1 MKIGEFIELYR
12 AKNGLSQRQFANIC
26 GLSNGYVSMLE
37 SGKNPR
43 TNEQIVPTLST
54 LKKISN
60 VMGMS
65 LQELMEL
72 VDDMPVD
79 MTNENSELFD
89 NELFRR
95 LNLTPV
101 SKKKIPLLGN
111 VACGE
116 PIYAEQSVE
125 AFISVDENMEA
136 DFCLRAQGDSMINAR
151 IFDGDVLFVKKQDI
165 VDDGDIALVI
175 IEDEATVKRV
185 YYDRENN
192 VLQLIPENPKYKIIR
207 YVGAELDRVRILG
220 KIVAGQYK
228 I

>member
-1 MKIGEFIELYR
+1 
-12 AKNGLSQRQFANIC
+12 
-26 GLSNGYVSMLE
+26 
-37 SGKNPR
+37 
-43 TNEQIVPTLST
+43 
-54 LKKISN
+54 
-60 VMGMS
+60 MGMP
-65 LQELMEL
+65 LQELMEI

-79 MTNENSELFD
+79 MTPESPDSSEK
-89 NELFRR
+89 EL
-95 LNLTPV
+95 LQKLGIMPV

-125 AFISVDENMEA
+125 AFISVDEGLEA
-136 DFCLRAQGDSMINAR
+136 DFCLRAKGDSMVNAR
-151 IFDGDVLFVKKQDI
+151 IFDGDVLFVKKQAM

-175 IEDEATVKRV
+175 VEDEATVKRV

-192 VLQLIPENPKYKIIR
+192 VLQLVPDNPKYKIMR
-207 YVGAELDRVRILG
+207 YVGAELNQIRILG

>member
-1 MKIGEFIELYR
+1 MKLGELIESYR
-12 AKNGLSQRQFANIC
+12 IQKGLSQRQFAIVC

-43 TNEQIVPTLST
+43 TNDPIIPTLST
-54 LKKISN
+54 FKKIATG
-60 VMGMS
+60 MGMP
-65 LQELMEL
+65 LQELMEI

-79 MTNENSELFD
+79 MTPESPDSSEK
-89 NELFRR
+89 EL
-95 LNLTPV
+95 LQKLGIMPV

-125 AFISVDENMEA
+125 AFISVDEGLEA
-136 DFCLRAQGDSMINAR
+136 DFCLRAKGDSMVNAR
-151 IFDGDVLFVKKQDI
+151 IFDGDVLFVKKQAM

-175 IEDEATVKRV
+175 VEDEATVKRV

-192 VLQLIPENPKYKIIR
+192 VLQLVPDNPKYKIMR
-207 YVGAELDRVRILG
+207 YVGAELNQIRILG

>member
-1 MKIGEFIELYR
+1 MKYAFERIAQAIDNSQLSYRELS
-12 AKNGLSQRQFANIC
+12 KLTGIPS
-26 GLSNGYVSMLE
+26 
-37 SGKNPR
+37 
-43 TNEQIVPTLST
+43 ST
-54 LKKISN
+54 LQRYASGQTEKIPIDKIEAIAKATKVSPTFL
-60 VMGMS
+60 MGWEDHP
-65 LQELMEL
+65 QQ
-72 VDDMPVD
+72 DDLKRKFYSKLGV
-79 MTNENSELFD
+79 
-89 NELFRR
+89 
-95 LNLTPV
+95 TPV

-151 IFDGDVLFVKKQDI
+151 IFDGDFLFVKKQAM

-175 IEDEATVKRV
+175 VEDEATVKRV

-192 VLQLIPENPKYKIIR
+192 VLQLIPENPKYKILR
-207 YVGAELDRVRILG
+207 YVGAELDRIRILG

>member
-185 YYDRENN
+185 YYDRGNN